1 MSCQNVRDF
10 LVDETAPRP
19 ADLDAHLSTC
29 LECRAVK
36 AGHLRALSL
45 RGATLPSRTAELAAV
60 RRQVSAV
67 GAVALA
73 LSALGGLVWLEWP
86 TPAVEAPLTVLATPE
101 FAPVTV
107 EVSTDAD
114 DEQAAAQRATLRVLT
129 ASARAPL
136 DTTPLTRDATYASFG
151 RLPLWLAP
159 ATTRPLHSLGRAV
172 SPLVRRSE
180 E

>member
-1 MSCQNVRDF
+1 MSCHDVRDF

-45 RGATLPSRTAELAAV
+45 RGATLPSRTAELAVV
-60 RRQVSAV
+60 RRQVSLV
-67 GAVALA
+67 GAAALAVVAL
-73 LSALGGLVWLEWP
+73 LGLVWVEWP
-86 TPAVEAPLTVLATPE
+86 TPPGENPVAVVVSPE

-107 EVSTDAD
+107 EVSTAD
-114 DEQAAAQRATLRVLT
+114 DEAQQAAALRSLT

-136 DTTPLTRDATYASFG
+136 GTTPLTRDASYATFG